1 MSRRELIVSGPAGD
15 PRVSEQ
21 MQALSAD
28 PDGAR
33 ERELELIEREASAF
47 QVELMGKDG
56 GVKARWDNLVG
67 VSELWAKIDATPTRR
82 HALRRGLLTTGSTDF
97 HGPDHGRFS
106 AFCGFEVHGLTVE
119 LGPIGAN
126 TG

>member
-21 MQALSAD
+21 VDALRAD
-28 PDGAR
+28 PDGAQ
-33 ERELELIEREASAF
+33 ERELEVLEREAHEF

-67 VSELWAKIDATPTRR
+67 VSELWARIDAMPARRRQLREAAATGDQPTR
-82 HALRRGLLTTGSTDF
+82 AL
-97 HGPDHGRFS
+97 
-106 AFCGFEVHGLTVE
+106 
-119 LGPIGAN
+119 
-126 TG
+126 

>member
-82 HALRRGLLTTGSTDF
+82 RALREAAAAAPAWIR
-97 HGPDHGRFS
+97 R
-106 AFCGFEVHGLTVE
+106 
-119 LGPIGAN
+119 
-126 TG
+126 